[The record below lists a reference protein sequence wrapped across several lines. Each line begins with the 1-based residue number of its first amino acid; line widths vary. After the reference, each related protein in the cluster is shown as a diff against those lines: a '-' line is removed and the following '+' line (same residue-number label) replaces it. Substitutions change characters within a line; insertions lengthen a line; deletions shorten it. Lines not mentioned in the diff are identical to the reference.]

1 MRATIWGCRGS
12 LATPG
17 AATARYGGNTSC
29 VSVESSDGRVVVLD
43 AGTGIRTLGLSL
55 LPAPPREIDLLLTH
69 MHLDHVEG
77 LGFFALIFHEVSIR
91 IWAPPVE
98 GGPIADRIREYLSPP
113 FFPKRFDDL
122 PAHIE
127 FADAEGTWQLGS
139 LSVTA
144 ADVHHPGGAVG
155 YRLEESGRSIAFIPD
170 NELGLDPDAGLALS
184 SGVDVLL
191 HDAQY
196 TAGEY
201 AARIGWGHSSLPD
214 FAAFVR
220 RADPGHAVMFHHDP
234 GHDDAMLEAMQAEAE
249 QLAGRPLTLAAEGLA
264 IPARPL

>member
-91 IWAPPVE
+91 IWAPPSRVAQS
-98 GGPIADRIREYLSPP
+98 PTEYGSTCHRRSSPSGSTTCRRTSSSRT
-113 FFPKRFDDL
+113 PKA
-122 PAHIE
+122 P
-127 FADAEGTWQLGS
+127 GS
-139 LSVTA
+139 
-144 ADVHHPGGAVG
+144 
-155 YRLEESGRSIAFIPD
+155 
-170 NELGLDPDAGLALS
+170 
-184 SGVDVLL
+184 
-191 HDAQY
+191 
-196 TAGEY
+196 
-201 AARIGWGHSSLPD
+201 
-214 FAAFVR
+214 
-220 RADPGHAVMFHHDP
+220 
-234 GHDDAMLEAMQAEAE
+234 
-249 QLAGRPLTLAAEGLA
+249 
-264 IPARPL
+264 